1 MKLLFLLVFSIFLN
15 FFGCQTDGA
24 QANSATPISKNDS
37 KEKNMTSNDGKSGDI
52 EYAYKFEVGANSI
65 KINYRLKNT
74 GKTDYLIFNRGAGSS
89 SLAYRKGLVYAEA
102 KDAKT
107 IEISQKMFEEPQNSG
122 CPDRL
127 VPIRAGASKLK
138 AGESVEET
146 VEISKPLKVITPFD
160 DCTRI
165 PQLSGQET
173 VFRFCL
179 GVAPADAKTEID
191 EEARIKNWETVGK
204 QQLLCSEEMKLN

>member
-1 MKLLFLLVFSIFLN
+1 MKLVFFVAITMFLN

-24 QANSATPISKNDS
+24 QANNATPVSKNDS
-37 KEKNMTSNDGKSGDI
+37 KEKNMNSNDGKSGDI
-52 EYAYKFEVGANSI
+52 EYSYKIEVGANSI
-65 KINYRLKNT
+65 KINYKLKNN
-74 GKTDYLIFNRGAGSS
+74 GKSDYLIFNRGSGSS
-89 SLAYRKGLVYAEA
+89 PAAYRKGLVYAEA

-107 IEISQKMFEEPQNSG
+107 VEISQKMFEEPQNSG

-127 VPIRAGASKLK
+127 VPIRASASKLK

-146 VEISKPLKVITPFD
+146 VEIALPLKVFTPFD

-165 PQLSGQET
+165 PQITGQEN

-191 EEARIKNWETVGK
+191 EEGTIKNWETVGK
-204 QQLLCSEEMKLN
+204 QQLLCSEDMKLK